1 MTLAGIGAALIL
13 AFVAVFQFRLA
24 SGAPFGDMAYG
35 GRAPTVNGVLT
46 RPFRVISSVAVGL
59 LLYASWIVLAAV
71 GLFESGAASPEF
83 LRIGVWIIF
92 GFLVLSTIGSAA
104 ARTRQER
111 LVFAPMA
118 AVAAILTLVVA
129 LGL

>member
-1 MTLAGIGAALIL
+1 MTVAGVGAALLL

-59 LLYASWIVLAAV
+59 LLYAAWIVLAAV
-71 GLFESGAASPEF
+71 GVFEPGTASPGF
-83 LRIGVWIIF
+83 LRTGVWIIL

-111 LVFAPMA
+111 LVFAPISG
-118 AVAAILTLVVA
+118 VAAALTTIVA